1 MLFNSFSFL
10 FVFLP
15 ITYLGALLLLRAGRS
30 TQAVGLIVICSLFFY
45 GYWRPSHLW
54 VIVASLG
61 FNYVIGNLLDENKN
75 RFQRKVI
82 LFIGVLFNLSLLG
95 FFKYLDFFSDLFQA
109 TQSGDFFGIVV
120 NTTLP
125 IGISFY
131 TFQQIAYLV
140 DRYSNEGG
148 PHYSIRDYAFFV
160 TFFPQLI
167 AGPIVSHSQIM
178 PQLDHLATRV
188 QSPTYVSRFFI
199 PGISLLLVG
208 LIKKILVADTF
219 GNYSDQA
226 FALSSMDNLTFLDAW
241 GGATAYTMQIYFDFS
256 GYSDMA
262 IGMGLMFG
270 LQLPL
275 NFLSPYKAQ
284 SIIDFWRRWHITLS
298 SFLKNYVYIALG
310 GNRRGTTRRFLNLLI
325 TMALGG
331 LWHGANLTFVFWGLA
346 HGLLLIINH
355 GFRYFCPWRTPA
367 WIGVP
372 VTFLCIVLTWVAF
385 RAENFDSMI
394 SIYAV
399 MFGARGIVVPWSYYS
414 VLELFGP
421 VVDLQYV
428 RAGNIMYFGGIQ
440 QLMATILA
448 MIVVFFA
455 PSSMSILDETNKHK
469 FVQSKYM
476 PLGLGVLGTV
486 ALLVMWTQANVTFLY
501 FQF

>member
-1 MLFNSFSFL
+1 MLFNSFPFL

-15 ITYLGALLLLRAGRS
+15 ITYLGVFLLLRADRR
-30 TQAVGLIVICSLFFY
+30 TQAVSFVVICSLFFY

-61 FNYVIGNLLDENKN
+61 FNYLFGNFLYVIKN
-75 RFQRKVI
+75 RFQQKII
-82 LFIGVLFNLSLLG
+82 LCVGILFNLSLLG
-95 FFKYLDFFSDLFQA
+95 FFKYLGFFSDLLQA
-109 TQSGDFFGIVV
+109 THSSDFFGIVV

-140 DRYSNEGG
+140 DRYSSQGG
-148 PHYSIRDYAFFV
+148 PRYSLRDYAFFV

-167 AGPIVSHSQIM
+167 AGPIVSHDQIM
-178 PQLDHLATRV
+178 PQLDHLVGRF
-188 QSPTYVSRFFI
+188 QSPIYVSHFFI
-199 PGISLLLVG
+199 PGISLLIMG

-219 GNYSDQA
+219 GNYSDRA

-270 LQLPL
+270 IQLPL
-275 NFLSPYKAQ
+275 NFLSPYKAR

-310 GNRRGTTRRFLNLLI
+310 GNRRGAARRYLNLLI
-325 TMALGG
+325 TMGLGG
-331 LWHGANLTFVFWGLA
+331 LWHGANLTFVFWGLT
-346 HGLLLIINH
+346 HGLLLVINH
-355 GFRYFCPWRTPA
+355 GVRRLCPWRTPA

-372 VTFLCIVLTWVAF
+372 ITFFCIVLTWVAF
-385 RAENFDSMI
+385 RAENFSSMLNF
-394 SIYAV
+394 YAV
-399 MFGARGIVVPWSYYS
+399 MFGAKGIVVPWSYYS
-414 VLELFGP
+414 VLALFGTLT
-421 VVDLQYV
+421 DLMSV
-428 RAGNIMYFGGIQ
+428 RAGNVVHFGGIQ
-440 QLMATILA
+440 QIMATTLA
-448 MIVVFFA
+448 IIVVFFT
-455 PSSMSILDETNKHK
+455 PSSMSLLNEPEKLK
-469 FVQSKYM
+469 FAQSKYI

-486 ALLVMWTQANVTFLY
+486 AMLVMWTQANVTFLY